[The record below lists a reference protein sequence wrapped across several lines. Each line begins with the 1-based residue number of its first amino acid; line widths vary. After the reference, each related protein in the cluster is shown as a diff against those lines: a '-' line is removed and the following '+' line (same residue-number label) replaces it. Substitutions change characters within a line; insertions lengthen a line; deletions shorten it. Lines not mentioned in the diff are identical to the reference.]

1 MCKAQRQLGNKWSEM
16 SKILTGRSENAIKN
30 RFNSLNAKGLTEK
43 RASELVGNVP
53 SDLNHDCSRTT
64 SGRISSP
71 LSGTY
76 DQVFVDPQS
85 QDTGHG
91 KYEGLYGLGGGETRS
106 ISQGSGSNEGGNKG
120 FGRME
125 ALITCMVKNDNI
137 DECPWWEQDDK
148 NRSSG
153 DGDSVLEMRANEV
166 KVGHGQQNS
175 DSVRI
180 GSVYVSCS
188 VVLL

>member
-1 MCKAQRQLGNKWSEM
+1 M

-43 RASELVGNVP
+43 RASELVDNVP
-53 SDLNHDCSRTT
+53 LDLNRDWLRTT

-76 DQVFVDPQS
+76 DQVFVDRHF
-85 QDTGHG
+85 QDTGRG
-91 KYEGLYGLGGGETRS
+91 GYEGLYGLGGRETRN
-106 ISQGSGSNEGGNKG
+106 IGQGSGSNERENRSSR
-120 FGRME
+120 RME
-125 ALITCMVKNDNI
+125 VLIACLKYDDI
-137 DECPWWEQDDK
+137 DDYPCWEQDDK
-148 NRSSG
+148 SKSSG
-153 DGDSVLEMRANEV
+153 DGDSVLEMRANDV
-166 KVGHGQQNS
+166 NVGHGQQNS

-188 VVLL
+188 AVLFEWSWA